1 MLFKTSLTKE
11 LFYTS
16 LSTILI
22 LSGVVIAQRS
32 VYIFR
37 LAAKGIIP
45 NDAIDTILVFN
56 LLKHLPLLLS
66 LTLFLTIL
74 IQRLNFLLP
83 KSPCSRDA
91 HEFLKRTF
99 SNLPTST
106 LANWKT
112 CF

>member
-45 NDAIDTILVFN
+45 NDTIDTILVFN
-56 LLKHLPLLLS
+56 LLIK
-66 LTLFLTIL
+66 INL
-74 IQRLNFLLP
+74 IY
-83 KSPCSRDA
+83 
-91 HEFLKRTF
+91 H
-99 SNLPTST
+99 SN
-106 LANWKT
+106 
-112 CF
+112 